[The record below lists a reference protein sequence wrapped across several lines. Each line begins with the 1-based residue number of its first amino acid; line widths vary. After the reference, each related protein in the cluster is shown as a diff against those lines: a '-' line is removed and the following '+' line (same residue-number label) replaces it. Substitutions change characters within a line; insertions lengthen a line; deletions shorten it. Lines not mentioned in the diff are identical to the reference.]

1 MGTESTCDTTTDK
14 KFLKYFRF
22 LEINYENIMANSK
35 LPTDQQAAL
44 ISISSQE
51 TMDLI
56 GVNNSIV
63 NMRKNS
69 MRARIHVIR
78 DLLKKIKELQQK
90 KSKTDAQ
97 KAQNERKTSR
107 LQSELTIIKQLKKDE
122 MSRFAL
128 TNTKKQG

>member
-1 MGTESTCDTTTDK
+1 
-14 KFLKYFRF
+14 
-22 LEINYENIMANSK
+22 
-35 LPTDQQAAL
+35 
-44 ISISSQE
+44 
-51 TMDLI
+51 MDLI

-97 KAQNERKTSR
+97 KA
-107 LQSELTIIKQLKKDE
+107 
-122 MSRFAL
+122 
-128 TNTKKQG
+128 